1 MRRAAPLALLSSL
14 LLLAASEC
22 GGGDSGEGAM
32 PLASPVAQ
40 PVYESGNLGVVEV
53 PGITV
58 EARARFT
65 LGPDELPL
73 AVIVEGDY
81 VPAAGNEGTAQA
93 ELWIYDS
100 LGDQDPANDVL
111 VGAQPMAGPFSR
123 APLSSAL
130 PGTFTVRNSLGAGS
144 GSKVALTGGTWS
156 ARLRIT
162 GSGWHG
168 VVTSWKLR
176 VITLKGA
183 ELRPEPSSFIR
194 D

>member
-1 MRRAAPLALLSSL
+1 MRRAKLLAVLSSL
-14 LLLAASEC
+14 LLLSASEC
-22 GGGDSGEGAM
+22 GGSLSGDVGT
-32 PLASPVAQ
+32 PLTAPVAQ

-53 PGITV
+53 AGGFV

-81 VPAAGNEGTAQA
+81 VPAAGNEGSAQA

-100 LGDQDPANDVL
+100 LGDQDPNNDVL
-111 VGAQPMAGPFSR
+111 VGAQPMGGPNSR
-123 APLSSAL
+123 APLSADL
-130 PGTFTVRNSLGAGS
+130 TGTFTIRNSMGAAS

-176 VITLKGA
+176 VVTLKGA